1 MIEHYWTVF
10 CSKSVIDKD
19 ANTISLFD
27 ALEQITVYGAPPP
40 GGKTGGIP
48 MENSIVS
55 FWGRTEEGRPA
66 KGTVRYFIE
75 YHGDGDDRTTD
86 PHEITIDLSEYTR
99 SRTRALM
106 NVLPLMGAGKHWVRV
121 FLKQENQDDWDL
133 VASVPYHVEFKPEG
147 GSK

>member
-1 MIEHYWTVF
+1 MIDHYWTVL

-27 ALEQITVYGAPPP
+27 VLEQITVYGDPPP

-48 MENSIVS
+48 MEHSIVS
-55 FWGRTEEGRPA
+55 LWGRTDEDRPA
-66 KGTVRYFIE
+66 KGTVRYLIE
-75 YHGDGDDRTTD
+75 YHGGGDDRKTD
-86 PHEITIDLSEYTR
+86 PHEVSVDLSEYTR

-133 VASVPYHVEFKPEG
+133 VASIPFHVEFKPEG